1 MIFKILIGL
10 LIIVVLFVVLLSLI
24 GTGLQQKFGR
34 FDMPVA
40 QLNKFICELLFDE
53 SINESELP
61 VLRDKLLRLGFTT
74 LSEEEI
80 INELKDTLHNIENFY

>member
-10 LIIVVLFVVLLSLI
+10 LIIVVLFEVLLSLI
-24 GTGLQQKFGR
+24 GTGLHQKFGR

-61 VLRDKLLRLGFTT
+61 VLRDKLLKLGFTT
-74 LSEEEI
+74 LSEEGI